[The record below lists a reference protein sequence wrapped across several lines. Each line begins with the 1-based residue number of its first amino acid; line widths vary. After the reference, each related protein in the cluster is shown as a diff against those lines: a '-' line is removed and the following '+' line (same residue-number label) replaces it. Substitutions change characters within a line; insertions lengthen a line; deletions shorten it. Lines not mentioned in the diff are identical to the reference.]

1 MFNEYGYKENS
12 GFISKVKQINN
23 HIDSFREA
31 NKQAINENTE
41 AIIAQTEQQKLDAE
55 ALRNVITAQT
65 EQQKLDAEALR
76 IVVSAQTEQQKNDAL
91 AIREL
96 TKEEGDKSRTTFSG
110 TIITVFSNL
119 VGTVKGIFGKKGE
132 YHDMVEREYNET
144 QAFISAHTATYKEEN
159 DESQVLINDKLN
171 SIISELKSIN
181 GSIEEN
187 TSGDAFNSN
196 EIKDAISKLERAVYN
211 NKN

>member
-12 GFISKVKQINN
+12 GFISNVKQINN

-55 ALRNVITAQT
+55 ALRNVI
-65 EQQKLDAEALR
+65 
-76 IVVSAQTEQQKNDAL
+76 IAQTEQQKNDAL

-96 TKEEGDKSRTTFSG
+96 TKEEGNKSRTTFSE
-110 TIITVFSNL
+110 TITTVFSNL
-119 VGTVKGIFGKKGE
+119 VGTVKGIFGKGGE

-144 QAFISAHTATYKEEN
+144 QAFISAHTKTYKDEN
-159 DESQVLINDKLN
+159 DESQLLISDKLE
-171 SIISELKSIN
+171 SIISELESID
-181 GSIEEN
+181 GSIKDN
-187 TSGDAFNSN
+187 TSGDATNSN
-196 EIKDAISKLERAVYN
+196 EIKKAISNLKLVVN
-211 NKN
+211 NYQN

>member
-55 ALRNVITAQT
+55 ALR
-65 EQQKLDAEALR
+65 

-96 TKEEGDKSRTTFSG
+96 TKE
-110 TIITVFSNL
+110 
-119 VGTVKGIFGKKGE
+119 
-132 YHDMVEREYNET
+132 
-144 QAFISAHTATYKEEN
+144 
-159 DESQVLINDKLN
+159 
-171 SIISELKSIN
+171 
-181 GSIEEN
+181 
-187 TSGDAFNSN
+187 
-196 EIKDAISKLERAVYN
+196 
-211 NKN
+211 

>member
-65 EQQKLDAEALR
+65 EQQK
-76 IVVSAQTEQQKNDAL
+76 NDAL

-96 TKEEGDKSRTTFSG
+96 TKEEGNKSRTTI
-110 TIITVFSNL
+110 TTVFSNL
-119 VGTVKGIFGKKGE
+119 VGTIKGIFGKGGE

-144 QAFISAHTATYKEEN
+144 QSFISAHTKTYKDEN
-159 DESQVLINDKLN
+159 DESQLLISEKLE
-171 SIISELKSIN
+171 SIISELESID
-181 GSIEEN
+181 GSIKDN
-187 TSGDAFNSN
+187 TSGDATNSN
-196 EIKDAISKLERAVYN
+196 EIKKAISNLKLVVN
-211 NKN
+211 NYQN